1 MFSKDGRREGGDGAG
16 EEGGEVEE
24 GEEDNYPNVMDG
36 RPPTPSLLLS
46 LRHYRIP
53 SYASEAEFKHLYPA
67 NPASCDR
74 IFIRVTVISPKT
86 KAGRESERG
95 RPR

>member
-1 MFSKDGRREGGDGAG
+1 M
-16 EEGGEVEE
+16 EEL
-24 GEEDNYPNVMDG
+24 
-36 RPPTPSLLLS
+36 TPSLLS

-74 IFIRVTVISPKT
+74 IFIRVTVIKPKT
-86 KAGRESERG
+86 KAGGKARREDRNRGERKVG
-95 RPR
+95 WRRGESVRRR